1 MGSEMCIRDSGGT
14 VWVLILNLL
23 LYAFFTNKDK
33 KYVTFTVLI
42 LIVPIIFSFAIKP
55 NLDLSDTDIE
65 VVIVQPNVDPYFD
78 KFSRNPQQQLDD
90 FIKLSK
96 TKITENTNLLLGPET
111 VLQEMIWENKIDNA
125 QSIIKLK
132 KLLYEFPK
140 LNILLGSTT
149 FKYLGNKK
157 ETNSRKLKDNT
168 WYNVYNLSL
177 IHI

>member
-1 MGSEMCIRDSGGT
+1 MWIH
-14 VWVLILNLL
+14 
-23 LYAFFTNKDK
+23 
-33 KYVTFTVLI
+33 I
-42 LIVPIIFSFAIKP
+42 LISLVGIHK
-55 NLDLSDTDIE
+55 L
-65 VVIVQPNVDPYFD
+65 
-78 KFSRNPQQQLDD
+78 QLDD
-90 FIKLSK
+90 LLNSQKLGLL
-96 TKITENTNLLLGPET
+96 ENTNLLLGPET

-168 WYNVYNLSL
+168 WYNVYNSAILLKADSSISIYHKTKLVPGVEQIPYSFIFDKITDFTVDLGELEVYLL
-177 IHI
+177 IMIKTCFNVMN